1 MKLCKLLVPFSLLV
15 GFTTKDVVYKWVSK
29 KASEAVEMDKQ
40 LTTSEFDL
48 GDIRIFEATTVYKTG
63 TAKQLKLII
72 NDVKDG
78 ISA

>member
-1 MKLCKLLVPFSLLV
+1 MCKLLVPFSLLV

-63 TAKQLKLII
+63 TGKQFKLII
-72 NDVKDG
+72 NDIKDG